1 MLADEQAPS
10 GSHLFDT
17 RQELRRAA
25 GLSSLDSAGAVAPRH
40 QVCAYLGFS
49 RCVAAGEEP
58 VRGTVA
64 EHAAELTRQTDHVL
78 VDWLALVYA
87 RQLTPSPTSNQ
98 VSTFSRSAMLFR
110 ASDPG
115 VASLETQGTRKVA
128 LQPFLQAML
137 DLNAQLGRATDL
149 QQLQALFDA
158 AKSEKDGMI
167 DLRKF
172 LSNPRAVSYFVNAP
186 AQG

>member
-1 MLADEQAPS
+1 M
-10 GSHLFDT
+10 
-17 RQELRRAA
+17 RA
-25 GLSSLDSAGAVAPRH
+25 V
-40 QVCAYLGFS
+40 VK
-49 RCVAAGEEP
+49 RC
-58 VRGTVA
+58 
-64 EHAAELTRQTDHVL
+64 
-78 VDWLALVYA
+78 
-87 RQLTPSPTSNQ
+87 
-98 VSTFSRSAMLFR
+98 
-110 ASDPG
+110 

-158 AKSEKDGMI
+158 AKSEKKDGMI

>member
-1 MLADEQAPS
+1 MPFSVLGYDAGNSARWDPGDAAGFSGMQRADDDATGSATRDEARVSRPLPVLPHEASVAQPQSRGGGAPS
-10 GSHLFDT
+10 
-17 RQELRRAA
+17 EEEVRA
-25 GLSSLDSAGAVAPRH
+25 V
-40 QVCAYLGFS
+40 VK
-49 RCVAAGEEP
+49 RC
-58 VRGTVA
+58 
-64 EHAAELTRQTDHVL
+64 
-78 VDWLALVYA
+78 
-87 RQLTPSPTSNQ
+87 
-98 VSTFSRSAMLFR
+98 
-110 ASDPG
+110 

>member
-1 MLADEQAPS
+1 MRARRVVVAAVLLAGGFVVAPS
-10 GSHLFDT
+10 
-17 RQELRRAA
+17 AA
-25 GLSSLDSAGAVAPRH
+25 GIPAVAASGAQPQARGGGAPSEEE
-40 QVCAYLGFS
+40 VRAVVK
-49 RCVAAGEEP
+49 RC
-58 VRGTVA
+58 
-64 EHAAELTRQTDHVL
+64 
-78 VDWLALVYA
+78 
-87 RQLTPSPTSNQ
+87 
-98 VSTFSRSAMLFR
+98 
-110 ASDPG
+110 